1 MEHSKFTDLLVD
13 QIANEFAASQQYVAI
28 AVWFDD
34 QALPKLAAHF
44 YAQALEERNHAMM
57 MVQYLLDADVPA
69 SIPAV
74 AGPTVSFA
82 DAREPLELALHQERR
97 VSEQIQTLARTARDE
112 GDYIGE
118 QFMNWFLKEQVEEVA
133 SMSDLLKIVDRAG
146 DNLFHVE
153 DYVAREVPGGG
164 HSTPRR
170 PGPPAASSA
179 SPSSPAP
186 HFPRDLERWLCDT
199 PYRATISQDRAGKDG

>member
-1 MEHSKFTDLLVD
+1 MEHSKFTELLVD

-57 MVQYLLDADVPA
+57 MVQYLLDADLPA

-74 AGPTVSFA
+74 TGPIVVFA
-82 DAREPLELALHQERR
+82 DAREPLDLALQQERR

-153 DYVAREVPGGG
+153 DYVAREVTAGGVLDP
-164 HSTPRR
+164 TAPK
-170 PGPPAASSA
+170 AAGGLA
-179 SPSSPAP
+179 SLSP
-186 HFPRDLERWLCDT
+186 
-199 PYRATISQDRAGKDG
+199 

>member
-1 MEHSKFTDLLVD
+1 METSKFADLLAD
-13 QIANEFAASQQYVAI
+13 QIASEFAASQQYVAI

-57 MVQYLLDADVPA
+57 MVQYLLDADLPA
-69 SIPAV
+69 TIPGVLAPMV
-74 AGPTVSFA
+74 AFA
-82 DAREPLELALHQERR
+82 NAREPIALAQQQERR

-133 SMSDLLKIVDRAG
+133 SMSDLLKIIDRAG

-153 DYVAREVPGGG
+153 DYVAREMAGVPGVDPTAPGAAGG
-164 HSTPRR
+164 LVGVT
-170 PGPPAASSA
+170 A
-179 SPSSPAP
+179 
-186 HFPRDLERWLCDT
+186 
-199 PYRATISQDRAGKDG
+199 